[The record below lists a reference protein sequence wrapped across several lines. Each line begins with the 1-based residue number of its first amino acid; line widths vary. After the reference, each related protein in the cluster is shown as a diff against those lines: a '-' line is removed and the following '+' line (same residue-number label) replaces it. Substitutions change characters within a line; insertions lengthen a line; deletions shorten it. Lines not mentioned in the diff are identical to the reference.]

1 MVVLPFIF
9 LGNTFHFSNRK
20 KVYLALPV
28 EVSAT
33 GGTAYKD
40 YLTLKEAFTAINNG
54 IHKGTITLNI
64 SGNTTETAA
73 AVLNGSGTSG
83 GSGTS
88 SYTAINIQP
97 SGGGVRTILGNIAG
111 ALIDL
116 NGADNVTI
124 DGLNAGGNS
133 LIMDNQN
140 ITSAST
146 IRLKADALNVTIKKC
161 TLKSAGDNL
170 AAAVFLSTSTTVG
183 NDNFWI
189 DDCDI
194 TASSTG
200 KPTQAIYFNASDKT
214 DNVKVTNCRIYDFHS
229 TVDDVYGIRIGTSGL
244 GTGCEITGN
253 SFYETES
260 RYLGVNKNF
269 YFIGVKTDF
278 ITDLTIHD
286 NYFGGQAVNGGSSL
300 LPLKLTG
307 FGVFSG
313 VYLDIGTNNTASI
326 QNNQIKN
333 IDFTTTSGSTYN
345 ALIALPTGS
354 FDCGNITGNTIGEG
368 VKVKIGGSLI
378 GILAGTGTP
387 KTMNIFNNTISGVSV
402 AGGFKGISANK
413 SASYTIQ
420 KNKIYDNTI
429 TSGSTL
435 TGIFF
440 NAAPPTSPLTTSN
453 IITGNIIHDLLGDG
467 GGDVYGIEYNDGG
480 TNNDFAKNN
489 IYDLITTGVKS
500 TDVVTGIY
508 ISSTTNDP
516 ATFSNNM
523 IVLGNSMTNGAT
535 IYGFNEKTAVCN
547 YYNNSVYIGGTGV
560 ISVGKTYTFYSTN
573 TTNAHILKNNIF
585 ANMRTNT
592 SGSAANYSILLTNTA
607 PLSIDHNLYFG
618 NTATGS
624 GYKMGKYGSTDYTH
638 FCAWQ
643 AALGTGKETSSLF
656 RDPKFIDPT
665 GTIPNLHL
673 QTTNSTEGKGVA
685 ISGITTDFDG
695 NTRTSTPD
703 IGADEANFTLE
714 PSGVFVSLTPLT
726 SPICSDATAITLLG
740 GSPSGGSFI
749 VNGLSNTSFTPSAA
763 GAGTHTISYF
773 YSNLSDIC
781 NTVSQTIVVNAQ
793 PTTPSVS
800 NVNYCVGET
809 AVALSATGSNLK
821 WYTVASGGT
830 SDATAPTPSTTS
842 AGATSFYVSQT
853 TNNCESPRAQI
864 NIVVNAIP
872 ATPSVSNVNYC
883 VGETAVALSATGSNL
898 KWYTVA
904 SGGTSDAT
912 APTPSTASAGTTSF
926 YASQTT
932 NNCESPRAQINV
944 GVNAIPATPSVANV
958 NYCVAETAVAL
969 SATGSNLKWYT
980 VASGGTSDATA
991 PTPSTTSGGATSFYV
1006 SQTTNNCESP
1016 RAQINIVV
1024 NAIPATPS
1032 VSNINYCVGE
1042 TAVALS
1048 ATGSNLKW
1056 YTVASGGT
1064 SDAAAPTP
1072 STTSTGTTSFYA
1084 SQTTNNCESPRAKL
1098 DVVVNPIPTIPTVA
1112 NVSYCIG
1119 ETATA
1124 LTATGSN
1131 LKWYTTVSGGGSN
1144 PTAPIPSTTSAG
1156 ISTYYVSQSD
1166 NYCESPRCII
1176 QVTIDEITV
1185 PANAGTN
1192 LTNATGNFII
1202 TGNTPV
1208 AGTGKWSLVSGTAT
1222 IADVNAAT
1230 TTITSVPD
1238 NTTAVLRWTITNGA
1252 CTSMSDMTLRRDPA
1266 LPLTLLQFEVKSEPH
1281 SNILTWRTADEKNV
1295 KGFDLQRSTDNK
1307 GFKSIGWRD
1316 AKGNSIYSYEDKNI
1330 ATGVIYYYRLQMI
1343 DIDGRFEYSPIKSVS
1358 IEGETTKPKIYPN
1371 PAADEAFLTF
1381 SSPIETT
1388 GFIKCHN
1395 ALGQIVFT
1403 RSAKLNLGENTIPL
1417 DINSLSAG
1425 LYFMIFE
1432 ANDKRF
1438 SMKMSKN

>member
-1 MVVLPFIF
+1 MVVFPFLF
-9 LGNTFHFSNRK
+9 LSNTFHFSNRK
-20 KVYLALPV
+20 KVYWALPV

-54 IHKGTITLNI
+54 THTGTITLNI
-64 SGNTTETAA
+64 SGNTIETSA
-73 AVLNGSGTSG
+73 AVLNSSGTSG
-83 GSGTS
+83 GSGIS
-88 SYTAINIQP
+88 SYTAITIQP

-140 ITSAST
+140 ITSATT

-480 TNNDFAKNN
+480 TNNDFTKNN

-547 YYNNSVYIGGTGV
+547 YYNNSVYIGGSGV

-592 SGSAANYSILLTNTA
+592 GGSAANYSILLTNTA

-656 RDPKFIDPT
+656 KDPKFIDPT
-665 GTIPNLHL
+665 ASTPNLYL
-673 QTTNSTEGKGVA
+673 QSMNPLEGKGVT
-685 ISGITTDFDG
+685 ISGITTDYDG
-695 NTRTSTPD
+695 VTRASPPD
-703 IGADEANFTLE
+703 IGADEGTFTLD
-714 PSGVFVSLTPLT
+714 PTATFVTLTPLI
-726 SPICSDATAITLLG
+726 SPYCSTNTTPVTLSG
-740 GSPSGGSFI
+740 GTPSGGVYSG
-749 VNGLSNTSFTPSAA
+749 VGVSGTTFTPSVA
-763 GAGTHTISYF
+763 GAGTHSISYNF
-773 YSNLSDIC
+773 TNNTDIC
-781 NTVSQTIVVNAQ
+781 NSVTQPITVYERATTANAGANQT
-793 PTTPSVS
+793 
-800 NVNYCVGET
+800 
-809 AVALSATGSNLK
+809 LSAT
-821 WYTVASGGT
+821 
-830 SDATAPTPSTTS
+830 
-842 AGATSFYVSQT
+842 SFT
-853 TNNCESPRAQI
+853 
-864 NIVVNAIP
+864 
-872 ATPSVSNVNYC
+872 
-883 VGETAVALSATGSNL
+883 
-898 KWYTVA
+898 
-904 SGGTSDAT
+904 
-912 APTPSTASAGTTSF
+912 
-926 YASQTT
+926 
-932 NNCESPRAQINV
+932 
-944 GVNAIPATPSVANV
+944 
-958 NYCVAETAVAL
+958 
-969 SATGSNLKWYT
+969 
-980 VASGGTSDATA
+980 
-991 PTPSTTSGGATSFYV
+991 
-1006 SQTTNNCESP
+1006 
-1016 RAQINIVV
+1016 
-1024 NAIPATPS
+1024 
-1032 VSNINYCVGE
+1032 
-1042 TAVALS
+1042 
-1048 ATGSNLKW
+1048 
-1056 YTVASGGT
+1056 
-1064 SDAAAPTP
+1064 
-1072 STTSTGTTSFYA
+1072 
-1084 SQTTNNCESPRAKL
+1084 
-1098 DVVVNPIPTIPTVA
+1098 
-1112 NVSYCIG
+1112 
-1119 ETATA
+1119 
-1124 LTATGSN
+1124 
-1131 LKWYTTVSGGGSN
+1131 
-1144 PTAPIPSTTSAG
+1144 
-1156 ISTYYVSQSD
+1156 
-1166 NYCESPRCII
+1166 
-1176 QVTIDEITV
+1176 
-1185 PANAGTN
+1185 
-1192 LTNATGNFII
+1192 I
-1202 TGNTPV
+1202 TGNTPTV
-1208 AGTGKWSLVSGTAT
+1208 GTGQWSVVSGTANIT
-1222 IADVNAAT
+1222 NLNAVSTTVTGIAET
-1230 TTITSVPD
+1230 TTAT
-1238 NTTAVLRWTITNGA
+1238 LRWTITNGA
-1252 CTSMSDMTLRRDPA
+1252 CTSTSDMTLRREPV

-1316 AKGNSIYSYEDKNI
+1316 AKGNSIYNYEDKNI
-1330 ATGVIYYYRLQMI
+1330 ASGVIYYYRLKMM
-1343 DIDGRFEYSPIKSVS
+1343 DIDGHFEFSPIKSVS

-1371 PAADEAFLTF
+1371 PIDDEAFLTF
-1381 SSPIETT
+1381 SSPLETT
-1388 GFIKCHN
+1388 GFIKYHN

-1403 RSAKLNLGENTIPL
+1403 RSVKLNLGENTIPL
-1417 DINSLSAG
+1417 DINSFSAG

-1432 ANDKRF
+1432 TNGRRF
-1438 SMKMSKN
+1438 SMKMSKF